1 MAEASTDEE
10 MAAVTETMIPS
21 GPSRLAVRSVGE
33 GPDVVFVHGW
43 PLHRETWRNV
53 VEHLDGYRCHLID
66 NHGTGR
72 SETPAG
78 ADITLVDGFSSGI
91 VDVVDALG
99 IDRFHLVGHDS
110 GGLIARY
117 VAASQGERVQSL
129 VVTGSEIPD
138 DRPWQ
143 LRMFDLMGKAPFTG
157 ANLRLALRFRPIRH
171 SPIALAGAFAD
182 KTLLDGEFHELFTKP
197 LVEDRALMAH
207 QVRLLRSFGFDQ
219 IDALA
224 EIHTRITAPTLLIWG
239 SDDPFFGV
247 DEARAMLP
255 QFAGAAELVTIDGGK
270 LFVHEEFPERFAELC
285 ADHFATATTV
295 SGLTLREPCR
305 TGAMDGRPGDHPW
318 RHTRSPGSDTALRCP
333 T

>member
-1 MAEASTDEE
+1 MTD
-10 MAAVTETMIPS
+10 TMIPS

-43 PLHRETWRNV
+43 PLHRETWRHV
-53 VEHLDGYRCHLID
+53 VTHLDGYRCHLID
-66 NHGTGR
+66 NHGSGA
-72 SETPAG
+72 SETPTG
-78 ADITLVDGFSSGI
+78 ADITLVDGFTTGI
-91 VDVVDALG
+91 RDVVDALG

-117 VAASQGERVQSL
+117 VAADLGDRVQSL
-129 VVTGSEIPD
+129 VVTGSEIPN

-143 LRMFDLMGKAPFTG
+143 LRMFKLIGRLPFTG
-157 ANLRLALRFRPIRH
+157 ANLRTGDAVPDP
-171 SPIALAGAFAD
+171 SAGAPSRWPVRSP
-182 KTLLDGEFHELFTKP
+182 TRSLLDGEFHELFTKP

-224 EIHTRITAPTLLIWG
+224 DIHTRIEAPTLLIWG

-255 QFAGAAELVTIDGGK
+255 QFAGSADLVTIEGGK
-270 LFVHEEFPERFAELC
+270 LLVHEEFPERFAELC
-285 ADHFATATTV
+285 TEHFATAPAI
-295 SGLTLREPCR
+295 GLTRRAHSHPNRRQNVARATLHGAR
-305 TGAMDGRPGDHPW
+305 TVGAADRTLHY
-318 RHTRSPGSDTALRCP
+318 RAP